1 MAAQYKH
8 KRYWELH
15 TINADSSWSAK
26 TFSGTTAEAYAEFSF
41 PAVWNTGSPTITHA
55 FADSNATLVVTYEFA
70 DEASQTSFK
79 NAIDSAYGDD
89 SALPSGKIIKH
100 TKTEWLHQDD
110 SVSATS
116 TNIIT

>member
-15 TINADSSWSAK
+15 QMNADSSWSAK
-26 TFSGTTAEAYAEFSF
+26 TFTGTTAEAYAEFSF
-41 PAVWNTGSPTITHA
+41 PSVWNTGSPTITYA

-79 NAIDSAYGDD
+79 TAVDTAYGNDSAIG
-89 SALPSGKIIKH
+89 ANKIVKH
-100 TKTEWLHQDD
+100 KKTEWLHQDD
-110 SVSATS
+110 SVSATD
-116 TNIIT
+116 NDII